1 MQVVGSGPLHMHELP
16 HGGVL
21 KPGEF
26 FEGNEEL
33 MVSGRQPDSV
43 LGDV

>member
-1 MQVVGSGPLHMHELP
+1 MQAAGCALHHMHELP